1 MTGKGLVKVVAF
13 KVCREVALDVLC
25 HLGRFHASPTAKHDT
40 LFQVLVENLSLDV
53 LAISANFAC
62 HADSDFI
69 LFQQFCY
76 FGDKETNFSRVRI

>member
-53 LAISANFAC
+53 LAISQISLATLIVISSFPT
-62 HADSDFI
+62 I
-69 LFQQFCY
+69 LLFR
-76 FGDKETNFSRVRI
+76 G